1 MKNPG
6 KKGDRRI
13 AKVSDTIGLRALQ
26 VVETTKRQQIQHR
39 TLQILICA
47 AALSPES
54 AETILLSLISRW
66 M

>member
-6 KKGDRRI
+6 KRDDRRL

-26 VVETTKRQQIQHR
+26 VVETTKRQQILHR

-54 AETILLSLISRW
+54 AEGILLPLISRW

>member
-6 KKGDRRI
+6 NKDDRRI

-39 TLQILICA
+39 TLQTLICA

-54 AETILLSLISRW
+54 AEAILLSLISRW